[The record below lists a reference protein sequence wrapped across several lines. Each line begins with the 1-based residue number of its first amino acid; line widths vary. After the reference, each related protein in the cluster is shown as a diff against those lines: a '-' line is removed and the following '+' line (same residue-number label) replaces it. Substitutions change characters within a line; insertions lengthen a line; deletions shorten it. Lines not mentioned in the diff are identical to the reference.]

1 MRRVE
6 PTKVEKR
13 VSLAAQTMDP
23 CRAAHPDRSNGPLSY
38 APLPAHC

>member
-13 VSLAAQTMDP
+13 TLDVARTNDP
-23 CRAAHPDRSNGPLSY
+23 YHAMHPDRFNGPLSY